1 MRIKRQSSPNLSSI
15 SESWKNDWNE
25 DSEPKR
31 FLPPYKDGDDRGSD
45 KNLTRSGGEE
55 KRCSKR
61 KKGEGGREGGR
72 RSWQRGRVYD
82 SALYAK
88 GERGD
93 SETRYYPTVL
103 LPWRPA
109 RRRAADVDGRPAP
122 ASSTGHFR
130 TVKRQRRVS
139 LFFFFLLFLLRR

>member
-61 KKGEGGREGGR
+61 KKGEGGREGGGGVGSEVEFTTPRSTR
-72 RSWQRGRVYD
+72 R
-82 SALYAK
+82 AK
-88 GERGD
+88 GA
-93 SETRYYPTVL
+93 TAKLVII
-103 LPWRPA
+103 RPY
-109 RRRAADVDGRPAP
+109 
-122 ASSTGHFR
+122 
-130 TVKRQRRVS
+130 
-139 LFFFFLLFLLRR
+139 FFLGVLREDGLRTSMAVPRLPPPRATFGP